1 MKKTISIFITVLV
14 MVIFCGCPYESL
26 VPIDNPTVPINQKLI
41 GKWNPGGQ
49 GEVYH
54 IKKQDEFHYAIE
66 SEKENKKESYT
77 AFLSD
82 VNGTL
87 FLNLSENKAENNPK
101 KYLFYKIELVDDNSL
116 KIYPVS
122 ENVREKFKTKEE
134 MKKFIADNM
143 KNSYLFEKEG
153 TLTKMK

>member
-1 MKKTISIFITVLV
+1 MKKLFSISLIIVAMIMFY
-14 MVIFCGCPYESL
+14 GCPYESL
-26 VPIDNPTVPINQKLI
+26 VPIDNPTLPLNQKLI
-41 GKWNPGGQ
+41 GKWNPGGE
-49 GEVYH
+49 GEIYE
-54 IKKQDEFHYAIE
+54 IKKQDEFHYAIDAI
-66 SEKENKKESYT
+66 KGDKKESYT

-87 FLNLSENKAENNPK
+87 FLNLSENKPENNER
-101 KYLFYKIELVDDNSL
+101 KYLFYKVEVVNDNSF

-153 TLTKMK
+153 ILTRIK